1 MEVKMSTIKIRAKE
15 SNGSV
20 TVKALVKHPMET
32 GQRKDNKTGE
42 KIPAHFIQEVVGRA
56 NGDEVIVVHWG
67 PAVSK
72 NPYLTF
78 AYSGSKGDEVEL
90 SWTDNKGNTDSKKA
104 IVK

>member
-1 MEVKMSTIKIRAKE
+1 MSTIKIRAKE

-72 NPYLTF
+72 KP
-78 AYSGSKGDEVEL
+78 L
-90 SWTDNKGNTDSKKA
+90 SD
-104 IVK
+104 ICL

>member
-1 MEVKMSTIKIRAKE
+1 MVFEKGSLLSRIR
-15 SNGSV
+15 NLMLLNR
-20 TVKALVKHPMET
+20 TKATNAE
-32 GQRKDNKTGE
+32 KTGD
-42 KIPAHFIQEVVGRA
+42 KIPAHFIQEVVGKA
-56 NGDEVIVVHWG
+56 NNEEVITVHWG

-90 SWTDNKGNTDSKKA
+90 SWTDNKGNTDSKTV